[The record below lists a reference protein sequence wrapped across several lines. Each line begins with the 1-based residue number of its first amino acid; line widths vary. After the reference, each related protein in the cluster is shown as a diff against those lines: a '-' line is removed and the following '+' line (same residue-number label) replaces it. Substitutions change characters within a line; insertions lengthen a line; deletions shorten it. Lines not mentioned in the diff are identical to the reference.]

1 VPPPSAATASN
12 FLAFRAVRSETNDYP
27 ITATATFGGTITK
40 EQSKWWQRSQSRD
53 RQKADS
59 EGDDMMVLSPRQTID
74 RLVAMLAEQCK
85 DVGAFE
91 NEDEFVQ
98 DETIQ
103 R

>member
-1 VPPPSAATASN
+1 
-12 FLAFRAVRSETNDYP
+12 
-27 ITATATFGGTITK
+27 
-40 EQSKWWQRSQSRD
+40 
-53 RQKADS
+53 
-59 EGDDMMVLSPRQTID
+59 MMVLSPRQTID